1 MWDGEVR
8 SRLLSAGAL
17 ILLLVPQA
25 SPGGSPPLRAGAAC
39 VGPTSKQ
46 VLGPVH
52 AIPLTVRNWLPW
64 DRRGEPVSSG
74 VPLPPGVAWD
84 VDELRL
90 LEGSALE
97 VPAQFSVLARWAD
110 GSLRWVLVDLQA
122 DVEAGG
128 ESTYYL
134 EAGAQPR
141 GVDTPL
147 EVEDLGDALIVRTG
161 PLSFE
166 VGRSGSPLLG
176 PFRLDLDGDGFPEAE
191 VAEGGDVVVVGED
204 GGEYLAGLGGRVV
217 EVEEAGPLRV
227 SILVRGSHV
236 SPAGGTLLNY
246 TLRIHAFAWKSY
258 LRVYYAEENVLPC
271 LNDGSGQPNCLRL
284 GSPNSVR
291 FEGVELRLNLTRG
304 PDPSYAVP
312 ADGRILRGDLT
323 GAALLYQ
330 DSSGGPD
337 WDRWPGVSFR
347 GYVVRVGERD
357 LHRGNRSEGWADLS
371 YEGFGLTVGKRYFWE
386 SYPSSIELLPSG
398 QVRVGLMPTQF
409 SAPFEH
415 RAGERKTHELVLN
428 FHPGR
433 FTEGRAREVVGLMD
447 PMQARAPAELYLEY
461 GLYERWPPYQPL
473 NPWLTCYELNNLAA
487 VNGTAGPYA
496 DNLFDARERVDFY
509 GWMHFGDVRV
519 VDEDGGTGQSNLQ
532 YDFEYGM
539 LVQSLRLLGGDDVN
553 SRRWWLLG
561 EQAARHT
568 ADMDVLHVHWG
579 DPSQPSS
586 YWIRWSWGGM
596 FWHTPHGEPGLENPH
611 RGSSPSLE
619 FQFARG
625 LFLYY
630 YLTGYRPAWEAAMEL
645 SENAY
650 WRVTNGPGE
659 PGYSGTTGDEARAP
673 ANALMILLA
682 AYQATWDERF
692 LQAAGRVVEESH
704 FDRRWYASGPSEGMA
719 GRSVAPWQQA
729 MLMVALGEYLDLIR
743 WTRGRTDQAAKSS
756 LLGYARWMLR
766 YAYHRVGDDAFS
778 GPHFVYRWWG
788 DGRVSDWSPGGG
800 ANAWMLVISD
810 AFVYAW
816 EYSGNQ
822 TYLQV
827 ALQQFLYGSRYF
839 WYEGNPVGQFAT
851 GKQHAILSTSG
862 FMASLLLAWLWDPW
876 RTHPW
881 GPVYEPGGRAGV
893 GVGRVHPVGAR
904 GGADRGTSLQAR
916 LQASPET
923 QTRVIE
929 TERLQTVRRGSGRS

>member
-1 MWDGEVR
+1 MR
-8 SRLLSAGAL
+8 SRLLRAGAL

-25 SPGGSPPLRAGAAC
+25 LPGGLPPPRAGAAC
-39 VGPTSKQ
+39 VDPTSRRAS
-46 VLGPVH
+46 GPGH

-74 VPLPPGVAWD
+74 VPLPPGVASS
-84 VDELRL
+84 VSELRL
-90 LEGSALE
+90 LDRSMLE
-97 VPAQFSVLARWAD
+97 VPAQFRELARWSD

-122 DVEAGG
+122 DVDARG

-134 EAGAQPR
+134 QVGTRPDE
-141 GVDTPL
+141 VDTPL
-147 EVEDLGDALIVRTG
+147 RVEDLGYALLVHTG

-166 VGRSGSPLLG
+166 VRRSGPPLLG
-176 PFRLDLDGDGFPEAE
+176 PFYLDLDGDGSPEE
-191 VAEGGDVVVVGED
+191 RVAIEGDVVVVGED
-204 GGEYLAGLGGRVV
+204 GMEYLAGLGDRAV

-227 SILVRGSHV
+227 SILVRGSHA
-236 SPAGGTLLNY
+236 SPTGDALLNY
-246 TLRIHAFAWKSY
+246 TLRIHAFAWRSY
-258 LRVYYAEENVLPC
+258 LRVYYTEENVLPC

-284 GSPNSVR
+284 GSPNSVPFR
-291 FEGVELRLNLTRG
+291 GVELRLNLTRG
-304 PDPSYAVP
+304 AGPAYAIP

-347 GYVVRVGERD
+347 GYLVRVDGRE
-357 LHRGNRSEGWADLS
+357 LHRGDRSEGWADLS
-371 YEGFGLTVGKRYFWE
+371 FEGFGLTVGKRYFWE
-386 SYPSSIELLPSG
+386 SYPSSIELVSSG

-415 RAGERKTHELVLN
+415 RAGERKTHELVLL
-428 FHPGR
+428 FHSGR
-433 FTEGRAREVVGLMD
+433 FEEEHAREVVGLMD
-447 PMQARAPAELYLEY
+447 PMQARAPAELYLDY
-461 GLYERWPPYQPL
+461 GLYERWPPYSPL
-473 NPWLTCYELNNLAA
+473 DPWLRHYELNNLAA

-496 DNLFDARERVDFY
+496 ANLFDARESVDFY

-539 LVQSLRLLGGDDVN
+539 LVQSLRLLGRDDLN

-568 ADMDVLHVHWG
+568 ADIDVLHVHWG

-586 YWIRWSWGGM
+586 YWIRWCWGGM
-596 FWHTPHGEPGLENPH
+596 FWHTPHGESGLENPH

-630 YLTGYRPAWEAAMEL
+630 YLTGYRPAWEAATEVAD
-645 SENAY
+645 NTY
-650 WRVTNGPGE
+650 WRVINGPGE
-659 PGYSGTTGDEARAP
+659 PGYSGTTSDEARAP
-673 ANALMILLA
+673 ANALEILLA
-682 AYQATWDERF
+682 AYQATWSGKF
-692 LQAAGRVVEESH
+692 LEAARKVVEESH
-704 FDRRWYASGPSEGMA
+704 FDRKWYRDGLAPEYE

-729 MLMVALGEYLDLIR
+729 MLMVALGKYLDLVR
-743 WTRGRTDQAAKSS
+743 ELTGEVDEAARSS
-756 LLGYARWMLR
+756 LLGYADWMLR
-766 YAYHRVGDDAFS
+766 YAYHASGDSAFS

-788 DGRVSDWSPGGG
+788 DGRVGDWSPGGG

-810 AFVYAW
+810 AFAYAW

-822 TYLQV
+822 TYLRV

-862 FMASLLLAWLWDPW
+862 FMASLLLAWLWDAW
-876 RTHPW
+876 KISAW
-881 GPVYEPGGRAGV
+881 GPTGGPGKEIGLRAG
-893 GVGRVHPVGAR
+893 GVLPV
-904 GGADRGTSLQAR
+904 
-916 LQASPET
+916 
-923 QTRVIE
+923 
-929 TERLQTVRRGSGRS
+929 